1 VSAGAR
7 AGRTQRASAGDRRR
21 KLGQNF
27 LRPEFAERFV
37 AEAELRP
44 GEQVVE
50 IGAGDGALTL
60 ALAARGVDVLAV
72 EIDTRMAGRLRQ
84 RLGRDPGRDQRRHP
98 EHPRPEVPGR
108 VRIVRAD
115 FLTLQL
121 PRTPFR
127 VVASVPYG
135 RTTDVLHKLL
145 DDPSLPLERADLIV
159 QWEVARKR
167 AATPPSTLHSTV
179 WAPWWEFRLGRRI
192 PARAFRPAPRVD
204 SGVLVVSRRP
214 EPLLPPA
221 MAAAFGAFVREQ
233 WPFAAGL
240 ALPKVG
246 KHPNRAARRRREG
259 SPSRQGG

>member
-1 VSAGAR
+1 MSAGAR
-7 AGRTQRASAGDRRR
+7 ADRTQRASAGDRRR
-21 KLGQNF
+21 RLGQNF

-37 AEAELRP
+37 VEAELRP

-72 EIDTRMAGRLRQ
+72 EIDAWMTGRLRQ
-84 RLGRDPGRDQRRHP
+84 RLGQGQHGQLGQ
-98 EHPRPEVPGR
+98 HPRREVPGHVR
-108 VRIVRAD
+108 VVRAD

-127 VVASVPYG
+127 VVASPPYG

-167 AATPPSTLHSTV
+167 ATTPPSTLHSTV

-221 MAAAFGAFVREQ
+221 MAGAFAAFVRGQ
-233 WPFAAGL
+233 WPFAAKL
-240 ALPKVG
+240 AAPKADDHS
-246 KHPNRAARRRREG
+246 KRASRRKRERPRRRRR
-259 SPSRQGG
+259 S